1 MKRVRNPLKV
11 AKWEI
16 KRNLKNKSFL
26 IGLFLTPVL
35 MFGFGLIGVLM
46 GDSDDADSET
56 VDVYVHDDIGVFDAF
71 EETADERDFDWHLEE
86 TDVSEDAARAEL
98 DDTENTAYIFVDEEA
113 LDEGTIPVYTS
124 EDMPTFFMGDAQ
136 VMEGPVKA
144 KQLDE
149 LGFSDEELTM
159 VSTPIEFADAVGVDG
174 GGAVEDDKTMADTL
188 GMDEEEI
195 KKRVVSGGFAVII
208 LLSIIFSGMY
218 IFQSAS
224 QEKKDKIAEIILSS
238 VTPGE
243 LMQGKIIG
251 YFVLGMIQALVLLL
265 FAVPFAMWQMD
276 LNVFQ
281 YLFVP
286 ETALLVALA
295 IMGYLLF
302 AAIFVGIGATMA
314 DVSSAGQFQ
323 GMVLMLPF
331 LPFIFIGPVMSDPS
345 GMIAQI
351 GTYIPFTSPGILIL
365 RLSMLQEWPWT
376 EIIISLAILAVSIW
390 IFMKLAGK
398 IFKVGILMYGKNA
411 TPREILKW
419 IRA

>member
-1 MKRVRNPLKV
+1 MRNPLKV

-35 MFGFGLIGVLM
+35 MIGFGLITSLI
-46 GDSDDADSET
+46 GDSDDEDEET
-56 VDVYVHDDIGVFDAF
+56 INVYVHDDVGVYDAIR
-71 EETADERDFDWHLEE
+71 ETADERDFDWHLEE
-86 TDVSEDAARAEL
+86 TDVAEADVEQEL
-98 DDTENTAYIFVDEEA
+98 DDTEHTAYLFVDEAA

-124 EDMPTFFMGDAQ
+124 EDMPASFLSEAQ

-144 KQLDE
+144 LQLNE
-149 LGFSDEELTM
+149 LGFSDEELAV
-159 VSTPIEFADAVGVDG
+159 VSTPIEFADKESTDDG
-174 GGAVEDDKTMADTL
+174 GDVNDEETIADAM

-243 LMQGKIIG
+243 LMQGKILG
-251 YFVLGMIQALVLLL
+251 YFVLGMIQAFVLLI
-265 FAVPFAMWQMD
+265 FAVPFAMWLMD

-331 LPFIFIGPVMSDPS
+331 LPFIFIGPVVSDPS
-345 GMIAQI
+345 GIVAQV

-365 RLSMLQEWPWT
+365 RLSMLQEWPWM
-376 EIIISLAILAVSIW
+376 EIMIALAILIVSIW
-390 IFMKLAGK
+390 VFMKLAGK